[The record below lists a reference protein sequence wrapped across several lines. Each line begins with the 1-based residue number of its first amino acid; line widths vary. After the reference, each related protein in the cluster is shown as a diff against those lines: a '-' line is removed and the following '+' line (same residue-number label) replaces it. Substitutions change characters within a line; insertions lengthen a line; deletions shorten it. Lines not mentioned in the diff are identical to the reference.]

1 MTGAAEYGG
10 QGLPHLARF
19 IFDEFLCSAN
29 LSFSMYP
36 ELGHGA
42 AMTLE
47 KWGNEPLK
55 QRFLTKM
62 TEGTWGG
69 TMCLTEAHA
78 GTDLGIIRTKA
89 VPNADGSYQL
99 TGQKIFISA
108 GDHDLTEN
116 VCHLVLAKIPDAPAG
131 TRGISMFLVPK
142 YLPTDSGE
150 VGAFNHVSCSSIEH
164 KMGIKANATCVIN
177 FDDATGWLVG
187 DVNKGMRAMFTM
199 MNGARLG
206 VGMQGLGLA
215 EVSYQNAL
223 AYAKDRVQG
232 RALTGAK
239 NPTGD
244 ADPIVVHPDV
254 RRMLLTMKAY
264 IEGERALAYWVGKLI
279 DVEEKST
286 DEEEKQAAG
295 DLVALMTPIIKS
307 FLTDTGFEVT
317 NLGLQ
322 IYGGHGYI
330 REWGMEQ
337 FVRDARIAQ
346 IYEGTNGVQAM
357 DLIGRKVPEGGGRMM
372 RRWLK
377 LVQDDVKAA
386 GSDRHVADLAR
397 LLGESVRT
405 LQETTAHVMQAATK
419 NPDEAGAAAADF
431 LRLMGTVATGW
442 MWLRMARVALEK
454 LPTANGDA
462 GFYDAKVK
470 TAPVLH
476 DQDPAAGAGARRE
489 YPRGFGA
496 GDGAGA
502 RLRGCVGWD
511 LTRSTRARCW
521 DGKTGRIR
529 STPADPARCV
539 HPRNARITWANGD
552 RCRLGDLR
560 RGRLQTIRELIER
573 AAELAGAAR
582 DRAGLR
588 RELRH
593 HRADLRAARRAARE
607 LLVERRQRA
616 GDLLGARSALERA
629 QHLLDRARPSLGI
642 ERGSAPG

>member
-1 MTGAAEYGG
+1 MPTYKAPLDDVRFLLNDVLAVEELSKLPGYEEATPDLLLAVLEEGGTLCEDVLQPINQSGDAEGCRIEGGQVFTPTGFKEAYAEFVQGGWPAMTGDPAYGG
-10 QGLPHLARF
+10 QGLPHLTRF

-47 KWGNEPLK
+47 KWGDAALK
-55 QRFLTKM
+55 DRFLAKM
-62 TEGTWGG
+62 TDGTWGG

-78 GTDLGIIRTKA
+78 GTDLGMIRTKA
-89 VPNADGSYQL
+89 VPAGDGSYVL

-108 GDHDLTEN
+108 GDHDLAEN
-116 VCHLVLAKIPDAPAG
+116 ICHLVLAKLPDAPAG

-142 YLPTDSGE
+142 FVPNEDGTP
-150 VGAFNHVSCSSIEH
+150 GAFNNVSCSSIEH

-177 FDDATGWLVG
+177 FDEARGWLVG
-187 DVNKGMRAMFTM
+187 EVNRGMRAMFTM

-232 RALTGAK
+232 RALTGPK
-239 NPTGD
+239 NPAGD

-264 IEGERALAYWVGKLI
+264 VEGERALAYWVGKMI

-286 DEEEKQAAG
+286 DPEQKEEAG
-295 DLVALMTPIIKS
+295 DLVALMTPIIKA

-322 IYGGHGYI
+322 IYGGHGYV

-357 DLIGRKVPEGGGRMM
+357 DLIGRKVPEGGGRLL

-386 GSDRHVADLAR
+386 AGDGRVADLAKS
-397 LLGESVRT
+397 LGEALRT
-405 LQETTAHVMQAATK
+405 LQETTAHVMQAAMK

-442 MWLRMARVALEK
+442 MWLKMARVALEK

-470 TAPVLH
+470 TARFYMTKLLPQVQALS
-476 DQDPAAGAGARRE
+476 A
-489 YPRGFGA
+489 
-496 GDGAGA
+496 
-502 RLRGCVGWD
+502 
-511 LTRSTRARCW
+511 S
-521 DGKTGRIR
+521 IR
-529 STPADPARCV
+529 
-539 HPRNARITWANGD
+539 
-552 RCRLGDLR
+552 
-560 RGRLQTIRELIER
+560 
-573 AAELAGAAR
+573 AGAAPVMEPML
-582 DRAGLR
+582 DF
-588 RELRH
+588 E
-593 HRADLRAARRAARE
+593 
-607 LLVERRQRA
+607 
-616 GDLLGARSALERA
+616 GALTLA
-629 QHLLDRARPSLGI
+629 
-642 ERGSAPG
+642 